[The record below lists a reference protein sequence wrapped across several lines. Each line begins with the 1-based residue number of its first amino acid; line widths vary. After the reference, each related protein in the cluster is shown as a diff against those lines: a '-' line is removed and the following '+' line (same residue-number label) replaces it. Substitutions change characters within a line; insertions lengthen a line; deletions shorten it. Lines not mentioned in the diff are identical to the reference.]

1 MHGNASQ
8 TFTISQPAARYIYV
22 RPAGLPTYHDPLH
35 LKVILCSHNVFSS
48 NCYGIATP
56 SRDVIAG
63 LSASRLQQ
71 IGTGLPHVEPHDST
85 LPGGFDPLQVGP
97 FARHA
102 AVPAFELMRLQ
113 LHSRMLS
120 TGHVG
125 AERYDADKQVRVLA
139 LNSKCYSFLAFLT
152 HGLRSQYHT
161 LRGLLPSHA
170 ARRLRR
176 KFTKATTGPN
186 TLKTSSMFERKRCV
200 PPRRWREKNSCTN
213 LLWAS
218 AKKLKLQHLKRTTQL
233 RSRYLTV
240 A

>member
-170 ARRLRR
+170 ARLPQR
-176 KFTKATTGPN
+176 KFTRGITGR
-186 TLKTSSMFERKRCV
+186 SMPRILLMSEKKKCV
-200 PPRRWREKNSCTN
+200 PRRQWQAKSKCT
-213 LLWAS
+213 
-218 AKKLKLQHLKRTTQL
+218 KLPW
-233 RSRYLTV
+233 V
-240 A
+240 